1 MKATFTLLAL
11 ATVAISATQAV
22 KYDQQISAIDPVKEE
37 ANTYIDIP

>member
-22 KYDQQISAIDPVKEE
+22 KLNQEIFSD
-37 ANTYIDIP
+37 